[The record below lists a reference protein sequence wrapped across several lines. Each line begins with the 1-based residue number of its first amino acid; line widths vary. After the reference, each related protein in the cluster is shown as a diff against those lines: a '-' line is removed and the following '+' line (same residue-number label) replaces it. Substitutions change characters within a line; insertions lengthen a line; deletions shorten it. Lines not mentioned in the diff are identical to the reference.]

1 MLEVLGLNVFYGG
14 IHALRE
20 VSLHVPEEQIVT
32 LIGANG
38 AGKSTT
44 LRAISGLVEARRGKI
59 LFQGRE
65 IQNRPAHHI
74 VRSGIAMVPEGRRIF
89 ANLSVQENLLMGAY
103 GLKDGEE
110 IRRTMERVFHLFPRL
125 KERVKQKGGTLSGG
139 EQQMLALGRGMMSHP
154 QLLMLDEP
162 SLGLAPKLVKEVFRI
177 IRNIHAEKTTILLIE
192 QNAMAALA
200 VATYGYVLQT
210 GQISMEGKGREL
222 LQNPA
227 VKEAYLGETRKE
239 PVISH
244 Q

>member
-1 MLEVLGLNVFYGG
+1 LLEVLGLNVFYGG

-20 VSLHVPEEQIVT
+20 VSLNVPGEQIVT

-59 LFQGRE
+59 IFQGRE

-103 GLKDGEE
+103 GLQDGEE
-110 IRRTMERVFHLFPRL
+110 IRRSMERVFHLFPRL
-125 KERVKQKGGTLSGG
+125 KERAKQKGGTLSGG

-177 IRNIHAEKTTILLIE
+177 IRNIHAEKATILLIE

-210 GQISMEGKGREL
+210 GQISMEGKGRDL

-227 VKEAYLGETRKE
+227 VKEAYLGEALK
-239 PVISH
+239 
-244 Q
+244 